1 MPNATKIE
9 KVRELTTRLKE
20 VEATVFTDYRGL
32 SVPDAAELRSAL
44 AAVDA
49 QFTVIKN
56 TLGRIAVKEAQ
67 LDGLE
72 AFLEGPTA
80 VAFVKGDPVAAA
92 KAIVDAA
99 KKFPVLEVKGGW
111 SEGRVLTAEDI
122 KALAALESRE
132 VMLAKIAGLAKAQ
145 MSRTAYLLQA
155 LQAKFLA
162 VLEAYKE
169 KAPPGEAP
177 AEEAP
182 AAEAAETS
190 AAEASETPAADQA
203 PGGEGGPATQTPEP
217 PASEAPAEDEDTSEG
232 TSEGTSEDEGEGG
245 S

>member
-9 KVRELTTRLKE
+9 KVKELTARLKE

-32 SVPDAAELRSAL
+32 SVHDAAELRTAL
-44 AAVDA
+44 AQADA
-49 QFTVIKN
+49 QFSVIKN

-111 SEGRVLTAEDI
+111 SEGRLLSAEDI
-122 KALAALESRE
+122 RSLASLESRE
-132 VMLAKIAGLAKAQ
+132 VMLSKIAGLAKAQ

-169 KAPPGEAP
+169 KAPPGESP
-177 AEEAP
+177 TEEAP
-182 AAEAAETS
+182 AGEAPAVDAAEDAPS
-190 AAEASETPAADQA
+190 EA
-203 PGGEGGPATQTPEP
+203 
-217 PASEAPAEDEDTSEG
+217 PASEKAPAEDEDTSDDTSEG
-232 TSEGTSEDEGEGG
+232 TSDDTSEGTSEDTSEDEEEGG